1 MASQNFAEFLG
12 SLHRLTDITLEEVE
26 DCFDGA
32 GFTDEYCEAAIMA
45 DFKGKSEEEIRK
57 EAMERREK
65 MVETPDLNMLDKV
78 FNDLNN
84 GVAVNP
90 GKQYEKFVKM
100 VDPNPRTKSEAEE
113 TLDEKLR
120 IFNIRL
126 RNVLNINS
134 NIALINEGT

>member
-32 GFTDEYCEAAIMA
+32 GFTDEYCEAIMA

-57 EAMERREK
+57 EAMERWEK

-78 FNDLNN
+78 FKDLNN

-90 GKQYEKFVKM
+90 GKQYEKFVTM

-120 IFNIRL
+120 IFNTRL

>member
-26 DCFDGA
+26 DCFNGA
-32 GFTDEYCEAAIMA
+32 GFTDEYCEAIVS
-45 DFKGKSEEEIRK
+45 DFKGKTEEEIRK
-57 EAMERREK
+57 EAMERWNTL
-65 MVETPDLNMLDKV
+65 VETPDLNMLDKV

-84 GVAVNP
+84 GVTVNP
-90 GKQYEKFVKM
+90 SKQYEKFVTM

-120 IFNIRL
+120 IFNTRL

>member
-32 GFTDEYCEAAIMA
+32 GFTDEYCEAIMA

-57 EAMERREK
+57 EAMERWEK

-78 FNDLNN
+78 FKDLNN

-90 GKQYEKFVKM
+90 GKQYEKFIKM

-120 IFNIRL
+120 IFNTRL